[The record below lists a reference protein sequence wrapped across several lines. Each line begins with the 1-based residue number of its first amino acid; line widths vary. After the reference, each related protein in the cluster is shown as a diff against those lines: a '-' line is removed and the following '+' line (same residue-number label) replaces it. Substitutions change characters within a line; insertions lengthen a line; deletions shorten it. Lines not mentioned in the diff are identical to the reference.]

1 MIKYGMI
8 VVAMGLLAGPVMGED
23 SERVRE
29 LESKVKVLEKKIER
43 LESSTA
49 PAVARM
55 GREQVVE
62 RQRRRARERMS
73 KDAAIYSR
81 DELHEIEDLYQ
92 VANKKWQSKE
102 GKESL
107 LLLVDKFDEANR
119 VGCALIYLGQMSQG
133 DDREEYLEE
142 AIDDYGDCY
151 YGNGVQVGAYAR
163 FLLAHH
169 YNETGEEDDAEEL
182 LEEIVADYPDA
193 ISHKGE
199 LLVDLV
205 KSVKK

>member
-8 VVAMGLLAGPVMGED
+8 VVAMCLFAGSVVAED

-29 LESKVKVLEKKIER
+29 LEAKVKALEKKIDR

-62 RQRRRARERMS
+62 KQKQRARARMR

-107 LLLVDKFDEANR
+107 LLLIDKFDEANR
-119 VGCALIYLGQMSQG
+119 VGCALTYLAQMSRG

-182 LEEIVADYPDA
+182 LEEILEDYPDS
-193 ISHKGE
+193 INHNGE
-199 LLVDLV
+199 LLVDLI
-205 KSVKK
+205 KSTRK